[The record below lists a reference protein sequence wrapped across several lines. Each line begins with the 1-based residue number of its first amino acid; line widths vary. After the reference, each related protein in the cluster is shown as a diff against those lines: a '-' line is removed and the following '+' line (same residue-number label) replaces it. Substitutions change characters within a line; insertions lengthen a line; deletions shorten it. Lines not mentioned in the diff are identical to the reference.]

1 MARWGAHLE
10 IVVVYSGDCKAA
22 EKLTRWRKKLT
33 RWRKKLIRWRK
44 KMTRW
49 MRESTRWGK
58 R

>member
-22 EKLTRWRKKLT
+22 EKLTRWRKKL
-33 RWRKKLIRWRK
+33 IRWRE